1 MDSCSSGPGIKHSPR
16 LTEFA
21 LDCIGFITIPNV
33 SENFPV
39 GPVFTTGFT
48 PRRRTTILACDP
60 RKRSRNV
67 ELCNAQLSISIMGC
81 LTFILMGL
89 WGSLVVRKRASVV
102 SAFLS

>member
-21 LDCIGFITIPNV
+21 LDCIGFITIPNA

-48 PRRRTTILACDP
+48 PRRRTTILA
-60 RKRSRNV
+60 
-67 ELCNAQLSISIMGC
+67 
-81 LTFILMGL
+81 
-89 WGSLVVRKRASVV
+89 SVTSV
-102 SAFLS
+102 YKPSYRGKNTPCTLNL